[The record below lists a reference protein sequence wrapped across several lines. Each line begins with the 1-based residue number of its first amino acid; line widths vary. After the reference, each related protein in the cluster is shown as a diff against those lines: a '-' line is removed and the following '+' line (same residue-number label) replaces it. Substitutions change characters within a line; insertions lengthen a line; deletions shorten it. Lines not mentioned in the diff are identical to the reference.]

1 MTAARQ
7 AITFDF
13 HNTIASCDSWFQI
26 EIRRLV
32 SDYLRWDARENGS
45 VVSEELCEA
54 ADAGYRQ
61 LRQAIH
67 IHGHELSAERCV
79 AVVLDKLDLQPSLY
93 RIKRGVDE
101 IMVAAREDVRPIPGV
116 LDTIRGLA
124 ASDVPLAIVSSAV
137 HHDFLEWS
145 LNRFGIRDAFATVVT
160 SASVGY
166 YKSRPE
172 IYWNTLDRIGADHGS
187 SIHVGDSRR
196 FDVIG
201 ARAAGMGTALYEA
214 KRPDSPLEHS
224 EPDLYLPSLVGA
236 TEPLLE
242 LRERFRDRGTS
253 VAKVPTVGSR

>member
-1 MTAARQ
+1 MTG

-13 HNTIASCDSWFQI
+13 HNTIATCDRWFQI
-26 EIRRLV
+26 EIRHLV
-32 SDYLRWDARENGS
+32 SEFLRWDAKTHGVEVS
-45 VVSEELCEA
+45 VELCDA

-67 IHGHELSAERCV
+67 VHGHELSAERCI
-79 AVVLDKLDLQPSLY
+79 AVVLDKLDMQPSPYRVKEGVEEIMSAALADLQPVP
-93 RIKRGVDE
+93 GVIDAVQE
-101 IMVAAREDVRPIPGV
+101 LAAREI
-116 LDTIRGLA
+116 
-124 ASDVPLAIVSSAV
+124 PLAVVSSAV

-145 LNRFGIRDAFATVVT
+145 LARFGIRDAFQTVVT

-172 IYWNTLDRIGADHGS
+172 IYWNTLDRIRADHRA

-214 KRPDSPLEHS
+214 ARPEHPLEHS
-224 EPDLYLPSLVGA
+224 EPDLYLSTMIGA
-236 TEPLLE
+236 VEPLLD
-242 LRERFRDRGTS
+242 LRARFQGREHGMS
-253 VAKVPTVGSR
+253 KVPTVGFR